1 MNSHCFNLIQFHWIC
16 QILAKFSGVKSERT
30 VSKFRKRKRKF
41 LRCDQLLRKAGAWN
55 EQVSRRSHATT
66 AKKRTKK
73 RDARAE
79 CKAIFF
85 SSSLYRRQRRF
96 LSSLLFWSRNFAATV
111 IWRHTSRLYCRGGKV
126 GNNCFFTQTLK
137 CNFTQR
143 AEQRL
148 LLKLKNGNSTD
159 LTLANTVTNR
169 IQLTSRLEIQRS
181 LRMLL
186 NLPRLQSPLL
196 TPVDWCAASWARVS
210 SCLIPYN

>member
-1 MNSHCFNLIQFHWIC
+1 M
-16 QILAKFSGVKSERT
+16 
-30 VSKFRKRKRKF
+30 
-41 LRCDQLLRKAGAWN
+41 
-55 EQVSRRSHATT
+55 
-66 AKKRTKK
+66 
-73 RDARAE
+73 
-79 CKAIFF
+79 
-85 SSSLYRRQRRF
+85 
-96 LSSLLFWSRNFAATV
+96 
-111 IWRHTSRLYCRGGKV
+111 